1 MDNVYKP
8 EDKEKHARFGFV
20 LASKMLTDGNSNRK
34 VQSMYREETP
44 NPQDSG
50 WRFFC
55 GEETPEYIN
64 NPDNIAI
71 YEIDTILKID
81 PSIRPCLNHSPGV
94 ALEREE
100 NGVGWSIYRKETRNK
115 DYMRVVNGA
124 GIKITHAESDE
135 IDSVLDNIL
144 GCVSIM
150 ADACERFKPPVNRY
164 RELLERDGDSE
175 AQLSINRAHLADLQ
189 KTIGKQF
196 YRLTFELKKL
206 ESPQN

>member
-1 MDNVYKP
+1 MGMDNID
-8 EDKEKHARFGFV
+8 DKLPGFGFV

-34 VQSMYREETP
+34 VQSMYREETT

-55 GEETPEYIN
+55 GKEP
-64 NPDNIAI
+64 PDPGNMAI

-81 PSIRPCLNHSPGV
+81 PSIRPCLNHSPGI

-124 GIKITHAESDE
+124 GIKITHAEADE
-135 IDSVLDNIL
+135 IDSVLDSLSSNAALMSHASEGIHKA
-144 GCVSIM
+144 V
-150 ADACERFKPPVNRY
+150 ERY
-164 RELLERDGDSE
+164 RELLDREGDNS
-175 AQLSINRAHLADLQ
+175 AQLSIVRAHLDDLQ
-189 KTIGKQF
+189 KTIGAQYYQLF
-196 YRLTFELKKL
+196 FGLKKL
-206 ESPQN
+206 KSS

>member
-1 MDNVYKP
+1 MDNID
-8 EDKEKHARFGFV
+8 DKLPGFGFV

-34 VQSMYREETP
+34 VQSMYREETT

-55 GEETPEYIN
+55 GEETPDYIN

-71 YEIDTILKID
+71 YGIDTILKID

-124 GIKITHAESDE
+124 GIKITHVEVDE

-164 RELLERDGDSE
+164 RELLEKGGDSE

-196 YRLTFELKKL
+196 YQLTFELKKL

>member
-1 MDNVYKP
+1 MGMDNID
-8 EDKEKHARFGFV
+8 DKLPGFGFV
-20 LASKMLTDGNSNRK
+20 LASKMFTDGNSNRK
-34 VQSMYREETP
+34 VQSMYREETT

-81 PSIRPCLNHSPGV
+81 PSIRPCLNHFPGV

-135 IDSVLDNIL
+135 ILDSLSGNAAL
-144 GCVSIM
+144 MSH
-150 ADACERFKPPVNRY
+150 ACEGIYKAVERY
-164 RELLERDGDSE
+164 RELLARGGDSS
-175 AQLSINRAHLADLQ
+175 AQLSIVRAHLDDLQ
-189 KTIGKQF
+189 KTIGAQYYQLF
-196 YRLTFELKKL
+196 FGLKKL
-206 ESPQN
+206 KSS

>member
-1 MDNVYKP
+1 MDNID
-8 EDKEKHARFGFV
+8 DKLPGFGFV

-34 VQSMYREETP
+34 VQSMYREETS

-55 GEETPEYIN
+55 GKEP
-64 NPDNIAI
+64 PDPGNMAI

-94 ALEREE
+94 ALEREK

-124 GIKITHAESDE
+124 GIKITHAEADE

-196 YRLTFELKKL
+196 YRLFFELKKL
-206 ESPQN
+206 ESSQN

>member
-1 MDNVYKP
+1 MDNIRKL
-8 EDKEKHARFGFV
+8 EDTEKQAGFGFV

-34 VQSMYREETP
+34 VHYMYREETN

-55 GEETPEYIN
+55 GEEP
-64 NPDNIAI
+64 PDPGNMAI

-124 GIKITHAESDE
+124 GIKITHAEVDE

-196 YRLTFELKKL
+196 YRLIFELKKL

>member
-1 MDNVYKP
+1 MGMDNID
-8 EDKEKHARFGFV
+8 DKLPGFGFV

-34 VQSMYREETP
+34 VQSMYREETT

-64 NPDNIAI
+64 NPDNMAI

-94 ALEREE
+94 ALEREK
-100 NGVGWSIYRKETRNK
+100 NGVGWSIYRKETRNQ

-124 GIKITHAESDE
+124 GIKITHAEVDE
-135 IDSVLDNIL
+135 VLDSLSSNAALMSHASEGIHKA
-144 GCVSIM
+144 V
-150 ADACERFKPPVNRY
+150 ERY
-164 RELLERDGDSE
+164 RELLDREGDNS
-175 AQLSINRAHLADLQ
+175 AQLSIVRAHLDDLQ
-189 KTIGKQF
+189 KTIGAQYYQLF
-196 YRLTFELKKL
+196 FGLKKL
-206 ESPQN
+206 KSS

>member
-8 EDKEKHARFGFV
+8 EDKEKHAGFGFV
-20 LASKMLTDGNSNRK
+20 LASKMLTDGNNNRK

-55 GEETPEYIN
+55 GEETPDYIN

-71 YEIDTILKID
+71 YEIDAILKID
-81 PSIRPCLNHSPGV
+81 PSIRPCLNHFPGV

-115 DYMRVVNGA
+115 DHMRVVNGA
-124 GIKITHAESDE
+124 GIKITHAEVDE
-135 IDSVLDNIL
+135 LDSVLDSLSGNAGLMFHASEGIYKA
-144 GCVSIM
+144 V
-150 ADACERFKPPVNRY
+150 ERY
-164 RELLERDGDSE
+164 RELLSREGDNS
-175 AQLSINRAHLADLQ
+175 AQLSIVRAHLDDLQ
-189 KTIGKQF
+189 KTIGAQYYQLF
-196 YRLTFELKKL
+196 FGLKKL
-206 ESPQN
+206 KSS

>member
-1 MDNVYKP
+1 MDNID
-8 EDKEKHARFGFV
+8 DKLPGFGFV

-34 VQSMYREETP
+34 VHSMYREETP

-55 GEETPEYIN
+55 GEEP
-64 NPDNIAI
+64 PDPGNMAI

-124 GIKITHAESDE
+124 GIKITHAEVDE
-135 IDSVLDNIL
+135 IDSVLDSLSGNAALMSHASEGIYKA
-144 GCVSIM
+144 V
-150 ADACERFKPPVNRY
+150 ERY
-164 RELLERDGDSE
+164 RELLDRDADNS
-175 AQLSINRAHLADLQ
+175 AQLSIVRAHLDDLQ
-189 KTIGKQF
+189 KTIGAQYYQLF
-196 YRLTFELKKL
+196 FGLKKL
-206 ESPQN
+206 KSS